1 MTRGDGDK
9 MAVVLPWCATGIG
22 QAEVCLVHE
31 RCRLE
36 DLAGTLAA
44 QQTGRG
50 AVQFIVNGHRKI

>member
-1 MTRGDGDK
+1 